1 MIKLK
6 MKNYKTILQRS
17 NKNISIIVNDK
28 YEYLTGEEIFSSDQN
43 RILEE
48 VNFIYSQ
55 LGRAFEKTIK
65 TIEEQWEKQI
75 KSLEKHGKQLVK
87 YSDQKESLAHSK
99 QKEIF

>member
-55 LGRAFEKTIK
+55 IGRAFEKTIK

>member
-55 LGRAFEKTIK
+55 IGRAFEKTIK
-65 TIEEQWEKQI
+65 TTEEQWEKQI

>member
-65 TIEEQWEKQI
+65 TIEEQWKKQI

>member
-43 RILEE
+43 RISEE

>member
-99 QKEIF
+99 QKQIF

>member
-99 QKEIF
+99 QK

>member
-48 VNFIYSQ
+48 VNFIYYQ
-55 LGRAFEKTIK
+55 IGRAFEKTIK
-65 TIEEQWEKQI
+65 TIEEQ
-75 KSLEKHGKQLVK
+75 
-87 YSDQKESLAHSK
+87 
-99 QKEIF
+99 

>member
-65 TIEEQWEKQI
+65 TTEEQ
-75 KSLEKHGKQLVK
+75 
-87 YSDQKESLAHSK
+87 
-99 QKEIF
+99 

>member
-28 YEYLTGEEIFSSDQN
+28 YEYLTGEEIFSSHQN